1 MNDHLQY
8 TTTGWYSFIQCSDI
22 ILFRKNRKRTYFH
35 NYFKMLN
42 RNVNYTPDEE
52 TNCKS
57 SSSQNDKQM
66 TSAVSTSSKSAVKYG
81 DPKCLFLRDIDS
93 QHPI

>member
-1 MNDHLQY
+1 
-8 TTTGWYSFIQCSDI
+8 
-22 ILFRKNRKRTYFH
+22 
-35 NYFKMLN
+35 MLN